1 MNWLVK
7 MIKKIISKFRY
18 AYHGIIHGIKYDSSI
33 KIQFIC
39 AIIAIIVS
47 LLFRFTPE
55 EFAIVL
61 LFCGLILGLEYT
73 NSSIERI
80 MNLEEPEISKSV
92 KHIKDMAAAGVLV
105 ASFFAAIVG
114 IAFVIRHLG

>member
-1 MNWLVK
+1 MNKVIGKFKYAWQGLV
-7 MIKKIISKFRY
+7 
-18 AYHGIIHGIKYDSSI
+18 HGLKYDGSI
-33 KIQFIC
+33 RLQFFF
-39 AIIAIIVS
+39 AILAIAVS
-47 LLFRFTPE
+47 LIMHFTME
-55 EFAIVL
+55 ELAIVM
-61 LFCGLILGLEYT
+61 LFCALIIGLEFT